1 MKKWVT
7 SLLIAL
13 FASVTILPTVSA
25 ASFWN
30 NVDRQEQQKQEN
42 ERLRREQQERERQEK
57 ERKERERQEQIKK
70 RPPQKPQKPPQQQPP
85 KLPQQ
90 PQRPPQQQP
99 PKQPQRPPKHP
110 QQRPQ
115 HSWNHPSY
123 RNPQWRQD
131 VRRDAPPFQW
141 YEKRSRYSAPGYRME
156 PIYDRSWNDRFPG
169 LRAYRWQDRPD
180 RGFWYRGHRI
190 TDAVMFYDA
199 FDDLVSVGFMY
210 NGVFMFVRDDNNA
223 FENRD
228 SFFLTWWH

>member
-1 MKKWVT
+1 MKKWLT
-7 SLLIAL
+7 SFLIVL

-25 ASFWN
+25 ASFWK

-42 ERLRREQQERERQEK
+42 ERLKREQQERERQEK
-57 ERKERERQEQIKK
+57 ERRERERQEQIKK
-70 RPPQKPQKPPQQQPP
+70 RPPQQQPP
-85 KLPQQ
+85 RHPQ
-90 PQRPPQQQP
+90 
-99 PKQPQRPPKHP
+99 QPQRPPKHP

-115 HSWNHPSY
+115 HSWDHPSY
-123 RNPQWRQD
+123 RNTQWRQD
-131 VRRDAPPFQW
+131 ARRDAPPFQW

-156 PIYDRSWNDRFPG
+156 PIHDRSWNDRFPG

-199 FDDLVSVGFMY
+199 SDDLVSVGFMY